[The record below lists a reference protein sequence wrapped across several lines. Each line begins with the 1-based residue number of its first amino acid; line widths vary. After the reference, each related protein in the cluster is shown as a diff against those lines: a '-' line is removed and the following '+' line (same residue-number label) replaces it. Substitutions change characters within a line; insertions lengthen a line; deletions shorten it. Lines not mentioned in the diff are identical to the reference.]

1 MRRESCVCGGA
12 SARVLVLSLTA
23 VLLVGVGGC
32 DLERQQALK
41 ALKSPDAPV
50 RARALHLLAQRRDPS
65 LGPAIA
71 KLLVDPVPRVRQGA
85 VAALGAV
92 GVGKQLH
99 PLIERLHDDDL
110 EVRLA
115 AVRVL
120 GDSKLAGAKRALVPL
135 VRDPSM
141 VVRRAAAQA
150 LVALGLTLKE
160 QGQRI
165 AKALLDDELRRLSA
179 RDEQVRA
186 AAVRML
192 GLSGRARALEA
203 LSARLSDPSELVRRA
218 AARAVG
224 RIGGAA
230 AQRALRG
237 LLKQGSEGRLAA
249 AWGLRFLRPT
259 DWASLRALVDDAQ
272 PTIAEAALL
281 AVAAQTE
288 RPPPELATSLCQR
301 LRRDDAVELQ
311 RAAARAVARFS
322 AGGAMT
328 GVPAGGM
335 LCAVEVQ
342 ALLTA
347 VHTWVAK
354 VDLAKPGEALA
365 RRVALLSALG
375 PKLGGEALVALAR
388 RAYQAHRAQARRW
401 VSREGWQGLEG
412 GAATRPTTQAPRPP
426 SSRDKRKALAWLL
439 ARFPRR
445 HSNADYDDP
454 LLPPT
459 VGPELVETLLAVL
472 PATTSSRAF
481 LAEVARMAPRRV
493 RIAALRR
500 LGELPTVS
508 KGAAASAPSSLPA
521 DTTPPTDGA
530 ARAVWAGLRS
540 KDKTIR
546 RAAALACPQL
556 GARASRTALRLLG
569 DRDFDVRAAAAR
581 CLGQVGGRKAVPALL
596 EALRAEPLVEV
607 IAALARAGDHQAT
620 PALLALLKEDH
631 AASRQG
637 ERVLIIEALGELA
650 DATAAPALERELA
663 HPSWKVRLAAA
674 RALSRA
680 ARPRSKGPLDVCQTD
695 FFAPVR
701 RACKSAYQALTPSKE
716 Q

>member
-1 MRRESCVCGGA
+1 MRRECRRFGA
-12 SARVLVLSLTA
+12 VFRGRLFALSLA
-23 VLLVGVGGC
+23 ALVVGAGAC
-32 DLERQQALK
+32 DLKRQQALK
-41 ALKSPDAPV
+41 ALSSPDAPV
-50 RARALHLLAQRRDPS
+50 RARALHLLGQRRDPS

-71 KLLVDPVPRVRQGA
+71 KLLADPVPRVRQGA

-120 GDSKLAGAKRALVPL
+120 GDSKLPGAKRALVPL

-150 LVALGLTLKE
+150 LVALGITLKE

-186 AAVRML
+186 AAVRTL
-192 GLSGRARALEA
+192 GLSGRTRALEA
-203 LSARLSDPSELVRRA
+203 LSARLSDPSELVRRE

-237 LLKQGSEGRLAA
+237 LLEQGSEGRLAA
-249 AWGLRFLRPT
+249 AWGLRFLRPA
-259 DWASLRALVDDAQ
+259 DWASLRALVDDTQ

-281 AVAAQTE
+281 AVAEQGD
-288 RPPPELATSLCQR
+288 RPPPGVATSLCK
-301 LRRDDAVELQ
+301 LLGRDDAVELQ

-322 AGGAMT
+322 AGGTMT
-328 GVPAGGM
+328 GAPGGGL

-342 ALLTA
+342 TLLTA
-347 VHTWVAK
+347 VHAWVAK
-354 VDLAKPGEALA
+354 VDLANPGEALA
-365 RRVALLSALG
+365 QRVALLSALG
-375 PKLGGEALVALAR
+375 PKLGGEALVALSR

-412 GAATRPTTQAPRPP
+412 GATTRPATQAPRPP

-439 ARFPRR
+439 ARFPQR
-445 HSNADYDDP
+445 HSDADYDDP

-459 VGPELVETLLAVL
+459 VGPELVEKLLTVL

-500 LGELPTVS
+500 LGELPTASS
-508 KGAAASAPSSLPA
+508 KGAAASAPSSLLA
-521 DTTPPTDGA
+521 DTTPPAEQG

-637 ERVLIIEALGELA
+637 ERVLIIEALGQLA

-663 HPSWKVRLAAA
+663 HPSWRVRLAAA

-695 FFAPVR
+695 FFAQVR
-701 RACKSAYQALTPSKE
+701 RACKSAYQALTVSK
-716 Q
+716 